1 MDVINIK
8 ELKRI
13 ASSKRI
19 TKEDPYLKT
28 YPKFIQYFREHKKLT
43 EDNIIIGISLVYSW
57 MPTILKNLNLE
68 SIKEATKILNKAKSD
83 KRIDHEELKVLIN
96 TFNNSLVGTSK
107 LLHFINPNMYAIWD
121 SKVYISL
128 YEKKPNQ
135 NSIKDPAKYLE
146 YLKWID
152 SIKQDPAFNQFYQN
166 MKNLL
171 GNDITEFRAVEYPLF
186 NKAN

>member
-1 MDVINIK
+1 MDVITIS
-8 ELKRI
+8 ELQRI

-19 TKEDPYLKT
+19 TKEDTYLKT

-43 EDNIIIGISLVYSW
+43 EDNIIIGISLLYSW
-57 MPTILKNLNLE
+57 MPTILKNLNLDR
-68 SIKEATKILNKAKSD
+68 IKEATKILNKAKSD
-83 KRIDHEELKVLIN
+83 KRIDHVELKVLIN

-107 LLHFINPNMYAIWD
+107 LLHFINPNRNAIWD
-121 SKVYISL
+121 SKVYRS
-128 YEKKPNQ
+128 YYRKKAYHSTVN
-135 NSIKDPAKYLE
+135 NPAKYLE

-152 SIKQDPAFNQFYQN
+152 RIKQLPAFEKFYQK
-166 MKNLL
+166 MKTLL